1 MSDGFFGK
9 LDWAARRVLP
19 RAAWGIAVITL
30 YAMFGI
36 KPLDPFATWA
46 PLYGLYV
53 GGAALTILLLALLRP
68 KVWTWGRS
76 VLVGMAIAP
85 VLELMVA
92 PLILHHSSLWKM
104 LWISAVSG
112 VPLGAMYG
120 TMFWFFWGRRDLSY

>member
-46 PLYGLYV
+46 SLYGLYV
-53 GGAALTILLLALLRP
+53 GGP
-68 KVWTWGRS
+68 
-76 VLVGMAIAP
+76 P
-85 VLELMVA
+85 
-92 PLILHHSSLWKM
+92 
-104 LWISAVSG
+104 
-112 VPLGAMYG
+112 
-120 TMFWFFWGRRDLSY
+120 